1 MNWGYATF
9 VISGLRVRFLLP
21 APRIFASHRG
31 ILLRWLVCFCQ
42 IQNFRFLE
50 VFLAEKPEIL
60 ICRNFW
66 FEVVSYVA
74 RDLLQYAVEDLR
86 AVIRRGRFTVISWR
100 ICLS

>member
-1 MNWGYATF
+1 M
-9 VISGLRVRFLLP
+9 
-21 APRIFASHRG
+21 
-31 ILLRWLVCFCQ
+31 
-42 IQNFRFLE
+42 
-50 VFLAEKPEIL
+50 AEKPEIL

-66 FEVVSYVA
+66 FEVASYVV